1 MGRTRECPH
10 CDRTLPSTRALE
22 DHVQRAHPGEDEPTN
37 WTPILV
43 GALAVL
49 AAGAVGAALILGGG
63 PSTETSYHVEQ
74 SPRTGQAD
82 APVTLVAF
90 ESPACPNCQR
100 FHLGSG
106 SGPSVYERLLDTY
119 VDSGEV
125 LYVEKF
131 ARLGYAWERPAANAQ
146 KCAWHQAGWSAFHDL
161 TQALYRNQAD
171 LSTSNVASFV
181 EGWAQRSADVQA
193 SAISACLEER
203 RHDGD
208 LTRDLRDGEQAGVSG
223 TPTFIVVSPTGTT
236 EQIVG
241 PQPFSTFETAI
252 EDALADAPEGSG
264 STDGGGNASGDAGG
278 QASASGREIVRG
290 AGSTPPAPAWR
301 PLAP

>member
-22 DHVQRAHPGEDEPTN
+22 DHVQRAHSGEDAPTN

-43 GALAVL
+43 GVLAVL

-63 PSTETSYHVEQ
+63 PSTATSYHVEQ

-119 VDSGEV
+119 VEDGDV
-125 LYVEKF
+125 RYVEKF

-146 KCAWHQAGWSAFHDL
+146 RCAWHQAGWSAFHDL
-161 TQALYRNQAD
+161 TQAIYRNQAD
-171 LSTSNVASFV
+171 LSGSNLASFV
-181 EGWAQRSADVQA
+181 EGWAEQSADVDP
-193 SAISACLEER
+193 SAIGGCLEER

-208 LTRDLRDGEQAGVSG
+208 LTRDLQDGEQAGVSG

-236 EQIVG
+236 EQIAG

-252 EDALADAPEGSG
+252 EDALARAPEDPG
-264 STDGGGNASGDAGG
+264 TAEDDGNGDANASNGDASSEL
-278 QASASGREIVRG
+278 A
-290 AGSTPPAPAWR
+290 STPPAPAWR
-301 PLAP
+301 PVAP